1 MKSFGKIIGII
12 LGIAVV
18 AGGTCGVLI
27 AINGGFNKE
36 PEPVAEP
43 ELEPEPDPVATE
55 AKMRILYAGTT
66 FWGRRTNTAARASE
80 LGVKYPFSK
89 LDTLDRKNYDAWIGG
104 LECPVTD
111 NGHNMKEEENIF
123 KFNCDPDYLPE
134 AAKYFT
140 AFGLGNNHS
149 DNQGGGTGL
158 TTTRQYLDQN
168 KIQYFGTP
176 KYSGN
181 VASEQARDTAEATN
195 CAIIVLP
202 MNVTYD
208 NTETKQI
215 QMPFGFCSAHGV
227 FGVPAEDYLQNMKTY
242 SAVVP
247 TIAMPHMGAEYKS
260 VHDTLRQ
267 NLYRK
272 MIDYGVDAVI
282 ADHPHWT
289 QDAAAYK
296 DKLIVYSMGNFMF
309 DQTFNKEVSR
319 SAAIEANAQL
329 KDVANVDF
337 DKWDELGKACLKDKK
352 SCFANIQNAALPR
365 IQIAWTYDYH
375 GTTSAN
381 DRITRLA
388 SDAEQAEIGAR
399 LKWSA
404 IPASMKVSK

>member
-18 AGGTCGVLI
+18 AGGTCGILI
-27 AINGGFNKE
+27 AINGSLKA
-36 PEPVAEP
+36 PEPVETP
-43 ELEPEPDPVATE
+43 VPEPEPDPIVTA
-55 AKMRILYAGTT
+55 AKIKIMYAGTT
-66 FWGRRTNTAARASE
+66 FWGRNTNVAARASE

-89 LDTLDRKNYDAWIGG
+89 LNTLHRENYDAWIGG

-111 NGHNMKEEENIF
+111 NGHNMTEELKIF

-158 TTTRQYLDQN
+158 TTTRNYLDKN

-181 VASEQARDTAEATN
+181 VQSELARDTAEATN
-195 CAIIVLP
+195 CDVVVLP
-202 MNVTYD
+202 INVTYD
-208 NTETKQI
+208 NGETKKI

-227 FGVPAEDYLQNMKTY
+227 FGVPAEDYLQNMKKY
-242 SAVVP
+242 SALMP
-247 TIAMPHMGAEYKS
+247 TIVMPHMGAEYKS

-289 QDAAAYK
+289 QDAEAYK
-296 DKLIVYSMGNFMF
+296 GKLIVYSMGNFMF
-309 DQTFNKEVSR
+309 DQIFNKEVSR
-319 SAAIEANAQL
+319 SAAIEAHAVVNGVS
-329 KDVANVDF
+329 DVDF
-337 DKWDELGKACLKDKK
+337 DKWNELGEGCLEDKK
-352 SCFANIQNAALPR
+352 TCFANIQEAAQPR
-365 IQIAWTYDYH
+365 LRVTWTYAYH
-375 GTTSAN
+375 ATTSAG
-381 DRITRLA
+381 DRIPRLG

-399 LKWSA
+399 LKWDA
-404 IPASMKVSK
+404 IPAEMKIAK